1 MIKIIVAGVTPI
13 IIIEMFL
20 GLHKKSNPIPK

>member
-20 GLHKKSNPIPK
+20 GLHKKIKFYT